1 MTARLW
7 FATELFYPEA
17 TSTAY
22 ILTKLAES
30 LAKWGPVGVL
40 CAQPNYELKGQT
52 APRVE
57 VVNDVEVFRVSHP
70 KLDRAGI
77 LRRLVNLV
85 VVTVQLFAK
94 ALLQFRRGDV
104 VVVVT
109 NPPALPFA
117 ILFAAKARGVSTV
130 LLVHDV
136 YPDAA
141 VISGLVRADR
151 SIVRIWRRAN
161 GWLLRHV
168 DRVVVLGRD
177 ARELVCTSLRGRREK
192 VRLIEN
198 WADSDL
204 VFPVAIQENGL
215 VRELGLEG
223 RFILGYAGNIGRVH
237 DVPTLLGAAERLRM
251 DCPDVQMVF
260 VGSGAKEADVRVA
273 SSRPGA
279 NVTFVGPLPRERQ
292 QEFLNACHVSILAMA
307 PGMAGVGVPSRLYN
321 ALAAGRPLIVVA
333 DKDSEPARVV
343 SEEGAGLQVDP
354 GDITSLVAA
363 IRKLKSDPIA
373 LAEAG
378 RRARRAA
385 VKRFSFSSV
394 VDSYRALL
402 GELGWPCR

>member
-7 FATELFYPEA
+7 FATELYYPEA

-40 CAQPNYELKGQT
+40 CAQPNYELKGRT

-57 VVNDVEVFRVSHP
+57 TVNGVKVFRVSHP

-85 VVTVQLFAK
+85 VVTVQLFAR
-94 ALLQFRRGDV
+94 ALLQFRKGDV

-117 ILFAAKARGVSTV
+117 ILFAAKVRGVVTV

-141 VISGLVRADR
+141 VISGLVRADGFV
-151 SIVRIWRRAN
+151 VRLWRGAN
-161 GWLLRHV
+161 GWLLRHA

-177 ARELVCTSLRGRREK
+177 ARELVCTSLRGHVEK
-192 VRLIEN
+192 VQVIEN
-198 WADSDL
+198 WADSDSIL
-204 VFPVAIQENGL
+204 PASIHENEL

-237 DVPTLLGAAERLRM
+237 DIRTLLDAAERLRI

-273 SSRPGA
+273 SSQPGS

-292 QEFLNACHVSILAMA
+292 QVFLNACHVSILAMA

-333 DKDSEPARVV
+333 DKESEPARVI

-354 GDITSLVAA
+354 GDVPSLVAA

-373 LAEAG
+373 LVEAG
-378 RRARRAA
+378 RQARRAA
-385 VKRFSFSSV
+385 VKRFSLSNAV
-394 VDSYRALL
+394 TSYRALL
-402 GELGWPCR
+402 GGLGWPCR